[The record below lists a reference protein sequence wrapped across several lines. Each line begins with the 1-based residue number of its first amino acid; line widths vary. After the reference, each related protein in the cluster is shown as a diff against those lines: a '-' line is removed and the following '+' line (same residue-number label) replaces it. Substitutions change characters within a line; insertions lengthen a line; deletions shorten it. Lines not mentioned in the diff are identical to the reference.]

1 MKKFFAILLVLL
13 FTSSV
18 VFAAG
23 PSDDSLISAA
33 QKGDKKRVQ
42 AIMKLGTRFDGVLVH
57 AIRDKKVDNAT
68 IKILIDAGV
77 NVNGRDTW
85 LVTGDTALMYC
96 KNVETAKL
104 LVNAGANVNLKNKEG
119 FTALMRVGN
128 SEVIEFLILSGAD
141 VNAMTNNYITPL
153 MWQVKQNN
161 FDAVRILLRYGA
173 DLLQQDRWGKTA
185 YDYAQSPN
193 MKDFLI
199 DALSASDEEEN
210 EGDAEDEAELELIE
224 LKKQFVEREKIPE
237 SVTSVGDIYVIKS
250 YAEQFKAVDGNG
262 AILFSEPYTHSKQI
276 MNLSNGDKLTADAQW
291 SNLVGDEWYD
301 WYYVHFGDVKG
312 WVQAK
317 FIKDREPD

>member
-1 MKKFFAILLVLL
+1 M
-13 FTSSV
+13 
-18 VFAAG
+18 
-23 PSDDSLISAA
+23 
-33 QKGDKKRVQ
+33 
-42 AIMKLGTRFDGVLVH
+42 H
-57 AIRDKKVDNAT
+57 AIREKKVNNAT

-104 LVNAGANVNLKNKEG
+104 LVNAGANVNLKNNDG
-119 FTALMRVGN
+119 LTALMRVGN
-128 SEVIEFLILSGAD
+128 PDIIEFLILSGAD
-141 VNAMTNNYITPL
+141 VNAVDNNYWTPL

-161 FDAVRILLRYGA
+161 FEAVRILLRYGA
-173 DLLQQDRWGKTA
+173 DVLQQNKWGKTA
-185 YDYAQSPN
+185 YDYAPSPN

-237 SVTSVGDIYVIKS
+237 SVSSAGDIFVITS
-250 YAEQFKAVDGNG
+250 YAAQFKAVNGNG
-262 AILFSEPYTHSKQI
+262 AILFSEPHSNSKQI
-276 MNLSNGDKLTADAQW
+276 MNLSNGDKLTADA
-291 SNLVGDEWYD
+291 EWATNAD
-301 WYYVHFGDVKG
+301 NEWYYVHFGDAKG
-312 WVQAK
+312 WVQSK